1 MKKFKLSVEE
11 YQKILKAIQL
21 REISLCNLKAE
32 KSEEYLDKNLELKI
46 KDNPKRIPDDKRIG
60 FTYRFSLTAKSPDKE
75 KPAVKI
81 DAEFAV
87 LYSNPKNISIN
98 PEFYEIF
105 PHASLKYI
113 VWPYFREIVQ
123 NTISR
128 MNLPPLTLPAIM
140 QR

>member
-21 REISLCNLKAE
+21 SAVSLHNIKAE
-32 KSEEYLDKNLELKI
+32 KSDEYLDKK
-46 KDNPKRIPDDKRIG
+46 IG
-60 FTYRFSLTAKSPDKE
+60 FTYCFSLIAKSPDKE

-87 LYSNPKNISIN
+87 LYSNPKNISID

-123 NTISR
+123 NTVSR

-140 QR
+140 